1 MSETTNISWTDATW
15 NPLIGC
21 AKVSAGCVNCY
32 AAALNDRYKW
42 TTWGGSPRRSAVS
55 TLYAPLKWNKK
66 PWVCASCKSDHQH
79 RFNCIPCATPSH
91 RRRVFLG
98 SLMDLFYERNQ
109 IEDVAD
115 ILDVIRR
122 CPDLDFLL
130 LTKRPELWDVAIMR
144 VVDSLP
150 ATSDLKLWTFGWMH
164 ETAIP
169 HNIWLGG
176 TVENQEQADKR
187 IPELLRIP
195 AKVRFLSVEPL
206 LEEVNLEHWLIEGGG
221 GGIDWCIVGGESGPN
236 RRDCGVDA
244 IVSVAEQCQAAGV
257 PVFVKQDCASK
268 SGQQGRIPAAIWNLK
283 QLPVVTP

>member
-1 MSETTNISWTDATW
+1 
-15 NPLIGC
+15 
-21 AKVSAGCVNCY
+21 
-32 AAALNDRYKW
+32 
-42 TTWGGSPRRSAVS
+42 
-55 TLYAPLKWNKK
+55 
-66 PWVCASCKSDHQH
+66 
-79 RFNCIPCATPSH
+79 
-91 RRRVFLG
+91 
-98 SLMDLFYERNQ
+98 MDLFYERNQ

-176 TVENQEQADKR
+176 TVENQEAADRR

-206 LEEVNLEHWLIEGGG
+206 LEPVDLHMGKLYSDTLVPDTGALGKPYKP
-221 GGIDWCIVGGESGPN
+221 DWVIVGGESGPH

-257 PVFVKQDCASK
+257 PVFVKQDCAAK
-268 SGQQGRIPAAIWNLK
+268 PGQQGRIPAAIWNLK